1 MGTAIADILP
11 LAVGVAISV
20 MAIIAVILMLFSK
33 QARSTSVGFLI
44 GWFLGVTV
52 VLMLVVLIA
61 NPAQQA
67 TGSEESLLYA
77 IVHLVL
83 GLFLLF
89 VAYRDWKKRPKP
101 GEVPEMPKWMSSI
114 DSFTAGKALGMGVLL
129 SGLNPKNLALILSA
143 GVAIAAAG
151 LTSSETIIVL
161 VIFIVIACI
170 SVATPVIA
178 YLVLGEKAESTLN
191 SWKVWLI
198 QNNAAV
204 MTVVFLLFG
213 VKLLADGLGALI
225 GG

>member
-1 MGTAIADILP
+1 MGTAISDILP

-44 GWFLGVTV
+44 GWVLGVTV
-52 VLMLVVLIA
+52 VVTLTVLIA
-61 NPAQQA
+61 DPAQQA
-67 TGSEESLLYA
+67 TGGEESLLYA
-77 IVHLVL
+77 IVHIVL
-83 GLFLLF
+83 GLFLLL
-89 VAYRDWKKRPKP
+89 VAYRDWKKRPKA

-114 DSFTAGKALGMGVLL
+114 DSFTASKALGMGVLL

-143 GVAIAAAG
+143 GVTISAAE
-151 LTSSETIIVL
+151 LTASETIIVL
-161 VIFIVIACI
+161 IIFIVIACI

-191 SWKVWLI
+191 SWKAWLI
-198 QNNAAV
+198 QNNAEV
-204 MTVVFLLFG
+204 MAVVFLLFG
-213 VKLLADGLGALI
+213 ISVLSKGLGALI

>member
-1 MGTAIADILP
+1 
-11 LAVGVAISV
+11 
-20 MAIIAVILMLFSK
+20 
-33 QARSTSVGFLI
+33 
-44 GWFLGVTV
+44 
-52 VLMLVVLIA
+52 
-61 NPAQQA
+61 
-67 TGSEESLLYA
+67 
-77 IVHLVL
+77 VL
-83 GLFLLF
+83 GLFLIF

-101 GEVPEMPKWMSSI
+101 GEIPEMPKWMSSI

-129 SGLNPKNLALILSA
+129 SGVNPKNLALILSA

-151 LTSSETIIVL
+151 LTASETIIVL
-161 VIFIVIACI
+161 IIFIVIACI

-191 SWKVWLI
+191 SWKAWLI